1 MLLILVLEFDSKNQF
16 IYFVGTTLIN
26 QMKEIKE
33 KEENKDIS
41 FKFRMSKTDAKN
53 LKKIAKVLK
62 VNDSETIRLLIESK
76 VKELSKQKNLFE

>member
-1 MLLILVLEFDSKNQF
+1 
-16 IYFVGTTLIN
+16 VGTTLIN